1 MMSSQFQVRLYQA
14 KNIQVNIPVG
24 KKNSIFG
31 PGPSTAGAL
40 LQAVS
45 QQVGIPAENLK
56 LFYDHGDGYTG
67 PVDFHITDMNTFLSN
82 RYFYWVDVDKDIFV
96 KKKTKEA
103 DSNLFIDDMTKLMDD
118 SETSDFTLKCGSKS
132 FKVHKAIL
140 GARSNVFRAMFLSGM
155 KEAVDGEAI
164 ITDVEENIL
173 EEILHYL
180 YTGKLS
186 GKEFAVKSLCYA
198 AKKYELDHLMDLI
211 CERIR
216 AVKLEAQELADVFI
230 SAEIFFKRE
239 MFDIAMEKLK

>member
-40 LQAVS
+40 LKAVS
-45 QQVGIPAENLK
+45 QLVGIPAENLK

-67 PVDFHITDMNTFLSN
+67 PSLLITDMNTFLSD
-82 RYFYWVDVDKDIFV
+82 RYLYWVDVDKDIFV

-140 GARSNVFRAMFLSGM
+140 GARSKVFRAMFLSGI
-155 KEAVDGEAI
+155 G
-164 ITDVEENIL
+164 
-173 EEILHYL
+173 
-180 YTGKLS
+180 G
-186 GKEFAVKSLCYA
+186 
-198 AKKYELDHLMDLI
+198 
-211 CERIR
+211 R
-216 AVKLEAQELADVFI
+216 
-230 SAEIFFKRE
+230 
-239 MFDIAMEKLK
+239 